1 MDFAILY
8 IWRYSMNNNIS
19 FTAKFISPAT
29 VKKLTKNGKYVDIE
43 VSAVKLASKNKD
55 DLSALEKINKEWGA
69 DTYAS
74 NILDEASSTNEFYK
88 DYRPTVYAITT
99 QRDNFEKL
107 EPEKVLGLAETS
119 IEFGIIKSLD
129 YLQTNPKFLNKVQ
142 PTIKHIGTAMLK
154 FIENINKGHRIEI
167 DSVKEAKA
175 FYMKNGYK
183 RLEEYTN
190 IFFKDV

>member
-1 MDFAILY
+1 
-8 IWRYSMNNNIS
+8 MNNNIS

-29 VKKLTKNGKYVDIE
+29 VKKLTPNGKYVDIE

-119 IEFGIIKSLD
+119 IEFGIIKSLSICSFTPNP
-129 YLQTNPKFLNKVQ
+129 LQSGQAPYGALKLKSLGSSSGSENSQYGQANDSDITISFLSS
-142 PTIKHIGTAMLK
+142 P
-154 FIENINKGHRIEI
+154 NI
-167 DSVKEAKA
+167 
-175 FYMKNGYK
+175 
-183 RLEEYTN
+183 
-190 IFFKDV
+190 

>member
-1 MDFAILY
+1 MDIRSLDNKEILDAQNLF
-8 IWRYSMNNNIS
+8 RA
-19 FTAKFISPAT
+19 TFISMCNFE
-29 VKKLTKNGKYVDIE
+29 LD
-43 VSAVKLASKNKD
+43 S
-55 DLSALEKINKEWGA
+55 EK
-69 DTYAS
+69 
-74 NILDEASSTNEFYK
+74 
-88 DYRPTVYAITT
+88 
-99 QRDNFEKL
+99 RDNFEKL

-154 FIENINKGHRIEI
+154 FIENINKGHRIAI